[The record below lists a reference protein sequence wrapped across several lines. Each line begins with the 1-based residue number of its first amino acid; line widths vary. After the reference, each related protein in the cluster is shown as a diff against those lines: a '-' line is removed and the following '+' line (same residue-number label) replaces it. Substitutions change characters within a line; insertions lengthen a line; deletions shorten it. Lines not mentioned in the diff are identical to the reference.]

1 MPSHRGKAQGTL
13 AVRFQKKMDAAL
25 DKAER
30 FLSFV
35 ADHCETVWDQEA
47 LVYLQSRGFECDDQ
61 ITALFESWKADEQ
74 AVIDEYN
81 QGIDTNDL
89 SASKRIPSTSRRFQK
104 CVCGIFGTLATMEN
118 IPPRPPC
125 CEPSPST
132 KLEDSINGGND
143 SNGAL

>member
-89 SASKRIPSTSRRFQK
+89 SALKANTINIAKIPEMRLRDFWDAGYHGEYSTEP
-104 CVCGIFGTLATMEN
+104 TML
-118 IPPRPPC
+118 R
-125 CEPSPST
+125 T
-132 KLEDSINGGND
+132 FT
-143 SNGAL
+143 